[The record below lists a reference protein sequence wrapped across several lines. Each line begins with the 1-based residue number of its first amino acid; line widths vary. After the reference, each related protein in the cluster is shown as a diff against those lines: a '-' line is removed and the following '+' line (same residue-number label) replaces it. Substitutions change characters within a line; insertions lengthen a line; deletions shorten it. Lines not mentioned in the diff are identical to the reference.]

1 MQGNELAGQVRNA
14 FSTAF
19 IQAALGLTYLRKG
32 ALDSALTFFG
42 KQKSVALAPGRSTL
56 WQKLSP
62 KMVQNRPS
70 RQRTHFAKLKNWRK
84 DLKYAPYWRI
94 AAWNSEKSTPEVG
107 KLKKH
112 VPNL

>member
-1 MQGNELAGQVRNA
+1 MWALQENELAGQVRNA

-19 IQAALGLTYLRKG
+19 IQAALCLTYLRKG

-62 KMVQNRPS
+62 KMVQNGSNVFIIRG
-70 RQRTHFAKLKNWRK
+70 RLLKTRFAKTL
-84 DLKYAPYWRI
+84 L
-94 AAWNSEKSTPEVG
+94 NSLSIIPMKVFLE
-107 KLKKH
+107 
-112 VPNL
+112 